1 MTPAWLMNVAQTTNA
16 KKGPAK
22 EYNAYKD
29 FSDIEL
35 DTQVI
40 ASAMVHFSMEKME
53 GITYIV
59 ETQIQSVNPIS
70 NYSKIKNFNRTEH
83 IEWKM

>member
-1 MTPAWLMNVAQTTNA
+1 MNVAHTTNA

-35 DTQVI
+35 DTQVVI
-40 ASAMVHFSMEKME
+40 CSMIHFSMEKME
-53 GITYIV
+53 GKILLIKIL
-59 ETQIQSVNPIS
+59 QILRCTTI
-70 NYSKIKNFNRTEH
+70 
-83 IEWKM
+83 

>member
-1 MTPAWLMNVAQTTNA
+1 MTPAWSMNVAQTSNA

-29 FSDIEL
+29 YSDMEL

-40 ASAMVHFSMEKME
+40 ASTMAHFSM
-53 GITYIV
+53 
-59 ETQIQSVNPIS
+59 TQIEGKIINFKKYSQNYIKLVLKCELKHANLKVN
-70 NYSKIKNFNRTEH
+70 
-83 IEWKM
+83 

>member
-1 MTPAWLMNVAQTTNA
+1 MNVAGTSNA

-29 FSDIEL
+29 YSDMEL

-40 ASAMVHFSMEKME
+40 SCAMAHFSMEKME
-53 GITYIV
+53 GI
-59 ETQIQSVNPIS
+59 
-70 NYSKIKNFNRTEH
+70 FL
-83 IEWKM
+83 